1 MEGLES
7 VENIEAFSLFGE
19 PLYRAPIT
27 LWLPSEKEAYERK
40 LREHVGNYEK
50 ALKEYLEDPDDPEK
64 IVWLGRRAGILGN
77 FNEAAAIFSMGIEK
91 YPDDPRFYRFRGH
104 RFVILRRIDLAIAD
118 FERAASLIEGRED
131 EPEHYVSGS
140 RKDGKIGVMSFNWN
154 VWYHQGFTYFVAGR
168 LHEAA
173 EAYRRCL
180 GAIDHPEGLYSTA
193 HWLYMVLIRLGL
205 QEEADDLLERIPVGA
220 EIIEVH
226 DYYDT
231 LMMYKGEMTP
241 EELLERARA
250 EGPARLPT
258 RGQAVANYYMA
269 KGMTERAVEVYR
281 EVLGTGV
288 WTAGVYA
295 LSEAELLRL
304 GERP

>member
-1 MEGLES
+1 MGGLES
-7 VENIEAFSLFGE
+7 IENVEAFSLFGE

-40 LREHVGNYEK
+40 LREHEESYRR
-50 ALKEYLEDPDDPEK
+50 ALDEYLRDPEDPVRLE
-64 IVWLGRRAGILGN
+64 WLGRRAGILGR
-77 FNEAAAIFSMGIEK
+77 FNEAAVIFSMGVEM
-91 YPDDPRFYRFRGH
+91 YPNNPRFYRFRGH

-131 EPEHYVSGS
+131 EAEYYVSGG
-140 RKDGKIGVMSFNWN
+140 REDGKIGVMSFNWN

-168 LHEAA
+168 LEEAA
-173 EAYRRCL
+173 EAYRKCL

-205 QEEADDLLERIPVGA
+205 QGEADELLDRIPVGE

-231 LMMYKGEMTP
+231 LMMYKGQVTP
-241 EELLERARA
+241 ERLLEKARS

-258 RGQAVANYYMA
+258 RGQAIANLYMA
-269 KGMTERAVEVYR
+269 RGMTERAIDVYR

-304 GERP
+304 GRRP

>member
-1 MEGLES
+1 MVKLDS
-7 VENIEAFSLFGE
+7 VANVEAFSLFGE
-19 PLYRAPIT
+19 PLYKAPIT
-27 LWLPSEKEAYERK
+27 LWLPSEEEAYERK
-40 LREHVGNYEK
+40 LREHEENYQK
-50 ALKEYLEDPDDPEK
+50 ALEEYLEDPDDPEK

-77 FNEAAAIFSMGIEK
+77 FNEAAAIFTMGVKK
-91 YPDDPRFYRFRGH
+91 YPDDPRFYRYRGH
-104 RFVILRRIDLAIAD
+104 RFVILRRIDLALAD
-118 FERAASLIEGRED
+118 FERAAALIEGRED
-131 EPEHYVSGS
+131 EPEYYVSGD

-168 LHEAA
+168 LEEAA

-180 GAIDHPEGLYSTA
+180 GSIDHPEGLYSTV

-205 QEEADDLLERIPVGA
+205 QEEANELLGRIPVGA

-241 EELLERARA
+241 EGLLEAARA
-250 EGPARLPT
+250 DGPSRLPT
-258 RGQAVANYYMA
+258 RGQAVANLYMA
-269 KGMTERAVEVYR
+269 KGMTEKAAEVYR
-281 EVLGTGV
+281 EVLETGV

-295 LSEAELLRL
+295 LSEAELSRL
-304 GERP
+304 GLRP